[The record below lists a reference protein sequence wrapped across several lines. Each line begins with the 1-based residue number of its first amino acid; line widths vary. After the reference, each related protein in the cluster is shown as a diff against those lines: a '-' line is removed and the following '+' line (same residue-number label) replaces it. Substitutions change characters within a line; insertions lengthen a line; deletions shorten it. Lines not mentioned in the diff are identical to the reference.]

1 MALTLGTLALPELIW
16 TDEFAWSAVVR
27 SQEYAVDGS
36 QIIDIGVR
44 QAGRPITLAGS
55 QDGGWI
61 SRADLLLLEALANQ
75 PTSVFTLTMADGR
88 QFSVAFTGDGVMA
101 DPVVAFS
108 DPDGATWYVPVLKL
122 IEV

>member
-16 TDEFAWSAVVR
+16 RDEFTWSAVER
-27 SQEYAVDGS
+27 SREYTLSGA
-36 QIIDIGVR
+36 QIIDVGVR
-44 QAGRPITLAGS
+44 LAGRPITLVGEA
-55 QDGGWI
+55 DGGWI

-75 PTSVFTLTMADGR
+75 PTSVFTLTLADGR
-88 QFSVAFTGDGVMA
+88 QFSVAFDADGLTA

>member
-16 TDEFAWSAVVR
+16 RDEFTWSAVER
-27 SQEYAVDGS
+27 SREYTLSGA
-36 QIIDIGVR
+36 QIIDVGVR
-44 QAGRPITLAGS
+44 LAGRPITLVGEA
-55 QDGGWI
+55 DGGWI

-108 DPDGATWYVPVLKL
+108 DPDGATWYIPVLKL